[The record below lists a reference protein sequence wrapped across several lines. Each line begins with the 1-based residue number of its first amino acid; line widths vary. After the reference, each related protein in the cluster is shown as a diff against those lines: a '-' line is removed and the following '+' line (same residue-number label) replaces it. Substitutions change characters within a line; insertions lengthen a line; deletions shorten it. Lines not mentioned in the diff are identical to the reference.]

1 LNPLILGAVIV
12 IVDLAA
18 WRVITAQHKLAL
30 TAVRLVLFVGFS
42 WLLFTHGMSP
52 IEGPAWPGQP
62 VVQIVSQLL
71 EIAWWLM
78 CARLGIILLDAAFM
92 QRSWHQER
100 LFQDLLGAV
109 VYLAATVA
117 SIAYVLHWPV
127 RGLIATSGA
136 LAIIIGLAVQSTLS
150 DVFSGLV
157 INTTQPYQPGDW
169 VMIDGVEGTVVE
181 MNWRATHI
189 LNAKGNTVVVP
200 NNLAAKTKITNVS
213 RPANLNGISITLE
226 VTPEARPSLV
236 VAALENAVS
245 GCRLVL
251 RDPRPTV
258 AVSRAGTNSIS
269 YDITCF
275 VDEGSKKLEASNAL
289 FDLAYRHLAA
299 ARIDLRPLGV
309 PALPLDEQ
317 LDRRA
322 RLLSKVEMF
331 DALDRDE
338 IQQLASRL
346 SRHEY
351 EPLQVIVSANEV
363 SKSLLIIA
371 SGVLSVTLSRTS
383 PGQPDEKL
391 EIARL
396 GPGEAFGESGVLS
409 GVPMTVDITAMTQ
422 VVVYRLEKEELTPLL
437 KKRPELGQSMC
448 RLLSRRQDYTQKFF
462 HDDVQAVKTESG
474 LFQWLRD
481 GMQRL
486 HELTIEW

>member
-1 LNPLILGAVIV
+1 LNPLIIGVTIMV
-12 IVDLAA
+12 VDLVA
-18 WRVITAQHKLAL
+18 WRVITSRHKFAL
-30 TAVRLVLFVGFS
+30 TAIRFVLFIGFS

-78 CARLGIILLDAAFM
+78 GARLGIMVLDVAFM
-92 QRSWHQER
+92 QRSWHHER

-109 VYLAATVA
+109 VFLAATVA

-169 VMIDGVEGTVVE
+169 IMVDGVEGTVVE

-200 NNLAAKTKITNVS
+200 NNVAAKAKITNVS
-213 RPANLNGISITLE
+213 RPATLNGVTITLE
-226 VTPEARPSLV
+226 VTPEARPSVV
-236 VAALENAVS
+236 VAALERAVA

-251 RDPRPTV
+251 RDPVPSV
-258 AVSRAGTNSIS
+258 VVSRAGTQSIS
-269 YDITCF
+269 YEITCF
-275 VDEGSKKLEASNAL
+275 VDAGSKKNEATNAL

-299 ARIDLRPLGV
+299 AQIDLRPLGV
-309 PALPLDEQ
+309 PAPPPEDPS
-317 LDRRA
+317 DHRA

-331 DALDRDE
+331 EVLDRDE
-338 IQQLASRL
+338 VRQLAGRM

-351 EPLQVIVSANEV
+351 EIAQIVLTADQISQ
-363 SKSLLIIA
+363 SLLIIA
-371 SGVLSVTLSRTS
+371 SGVLSVTVNRKN
-383 PGQPDEKL
+383 PGHADETI

-396 GPGEAFGESGVLS
+396 GPGEALGESGVLS
-409 GVPMTVDITAMTQ
+409 GVPMMVDVVAMTR
-422 VVVYRLEKEELTPLL
+422 VVLFRLQKEELTPLL
-437 KKRPELGQSMC
+437 KKRPELGQTMC
-448 RLLSRRQDYTQKFF
+448 RMLARRRDYSRTFI
-462 HDDVQAVKTESG
+462 HEEVAVEPTETG

-481 GMQRL
+481 GMRRL
-486 HELTIEW
+486 HELTI

>member
-1 LNPLILGAVIV
+1 LNPLIIGVAIMA
-12 IVDLAA
+12 VDLLA
-18 WRVITAQHKLAL
+18 WRVITARHKFAL
-30 TAVRLVLFVGFS
+30 TAIRFVLFIGFS

-78 CARLGIILLDAAFM
+78 GARLGIMVLDVAFM
-92 QRSWHQER
+92 QRSWHHER

-109 VYLAATVA
+109 VFLAATVA

-169 VMIDGVEGTVVE
+169 IMVDGVEGTVVE

-200 NNLAAKTKITNVS
+200 NNLAAKAKITNVS
-213 RPANLNGISITLE
+213 RPATLNGVTITLE
-226 VTPEARPSLV
+226 VTPEARPSIV
-236 VAALENAVS
+236 VAALERAVY
-245 GCRLVL
+245 GCRIVL
-251 RDPRPTV
+251 RDPAPTV
-258 AVSRAGTNSIS
+258 VVSRAGSQSIS
-269 YDITCF
+269 YEITCF
-275 VDEGSKKLEASNAL
+275 VDDGSKKVEATNAL

-299 ARIDLRPLGV
+299 AEIDLRPLGI
-309 PALPLDEQ
+309 PAPPLDEQ
-317 LDRRA
+317 SDHRT
-322 RLLSKVEMF
+322 RLLSRVEMF
-331 DALDRDE
+331 DVLDRDE
-338 IQQLASRL
+338 VRQLASRM

-351 EPLQVIVSANEV
+351 ELSQTVVTADQV
-363 SKSLLIIA
+363 SKCLLIID
-371 SGVLSVTLSRTS
+371 SGVLSVTFNRKSS
-383 PGQPDEKL
+383 GQPDETI

-409 GVPMTVDITAMTQ
+409 GVPMMVDITAMTR
-422 VVVYRLEKEELTPLL
+422 VVMYRLEKEELTPLL

-448 RLLSRRQDYTQKFF
+448 RLLARRQDYSRTFF
-462 HDDVQAVKTESG
+462 HEEAPVEKTETG
-474 LFQWLRD
+474 VFQWLRD
-481 GMQRL
+481 GMRRL
-486 HELTIEW
+486 HELTT